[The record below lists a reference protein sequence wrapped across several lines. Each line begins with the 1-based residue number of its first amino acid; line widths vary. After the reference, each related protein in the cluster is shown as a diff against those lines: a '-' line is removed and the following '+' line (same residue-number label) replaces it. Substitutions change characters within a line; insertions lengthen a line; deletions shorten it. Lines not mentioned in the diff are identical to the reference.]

1 MVSVWNRSNEPFKI
15 EVGDRIAQLVFVPVV
30 QAEFNIV
37 NEFNAT
43 ERGEGGFGHSG
54 KH

>member
-1 MVSVWNRSNEPFKI
+1 MISAWNRSQQPFTI

-37 NEFNAT
+37 TDFEQT
-43 ERGEGGFGHSG
+43 ERGSGGFGHTG
-54 KH
+54 K